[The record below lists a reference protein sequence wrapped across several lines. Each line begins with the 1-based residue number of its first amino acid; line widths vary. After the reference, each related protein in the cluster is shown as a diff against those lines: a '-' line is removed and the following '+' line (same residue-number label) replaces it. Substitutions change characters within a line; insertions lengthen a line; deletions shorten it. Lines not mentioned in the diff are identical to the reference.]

1 VKVLALVWVATL
13 WAGLAA
19 AEPRVVARVAGPRGE
34 FVIDAGRLDAY
45 LAAHPGKEARAGLQ
59 DLIDFE
65 LLAAEAAAAG
75 VGEAGAGAT
84 GTVDRRVEAAADRVL
99 VALWL
104 DRIFAP
110 QWTAEAM
117 PEALV
122 RQSYEANRGF
132 FDHPEL
138 RVADHILVTTPE
150 AKRPVGELDATA
162 RAFAERIHREVTAA
176 APVDRAAFRALGER
190 YVGEAPAGL
199 EVRVQDLRRFARKGQ
214 YVAEFGE
221 GAFAISRAGE
231 VGAPFVTEFGWHV
244 VRIDAIEP
252 EQRQSFDEVEAE
264 LRVRIVPE
272 VRQTQFMSATD
283 ALAEALPKLR
293 AVPGVRALLNTLPLD
308 ALAARRGLGDEG
320 PAVEGR

>member
-1 VKVLALVWVATL
+1 MKVRAVVCMMPWVML
-13 WAGLAA
+13 WAGFAA
-19 AEPRVVARVAGPRGE
+19 AAPRVVARVAGPQGE
-34 FVIDAGRLDAY
+34 FVIEADRLDAY

-65 LLAAEAAAAG
+65 LLAAEATAAG
-75 VGEAGAGAT
+75 EIGAGV
-84 GTVDRRVEAAADRVL
+84 VDRRVEAAADRVL

-110 QWTAEAM
+110 QWTAEAL

-122 RQSYEANRGF
+122 RQSYEANRAF

-150 AKRPVGELDATA
+150 AKRPTGELEAIA
-162 RAFAERIHREVTAA
+162 RAFAERIHREITAA
-176 APVDRAAFRALGER
+176 APADRAAFRALGER
-190 YVGEAPAGL
+190 YIGEAPAGL

-214 YVAEFGE
+214 YVVEFGE
-221 GAFAISRAGE
+221 GAFAIERAGM
-231 VGAPFVTEFGWHV
+231 VGAPFVTAFGWHV

-252 EQRQSFDEVEAE
+252 EQRQSFDEVQAE
-264 LRVRIVPE
+264 LRARIVPE
-272 VRQTQFMSATD
+272 VRQTQFMQATD

-308 ALAARRGLGDEG
+308 ALAARRGLGGEG